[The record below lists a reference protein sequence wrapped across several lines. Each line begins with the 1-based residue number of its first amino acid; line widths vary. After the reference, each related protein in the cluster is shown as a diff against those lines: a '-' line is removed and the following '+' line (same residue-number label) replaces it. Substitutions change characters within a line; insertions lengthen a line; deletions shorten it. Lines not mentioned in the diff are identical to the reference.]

1 MTTTIIDPR
10 SRQLPHDRTPFLHH
24 QEEVVSQSTE
34 SGLLLLLRLFAWG
47 AQSTVSKAHVS
58 AGPSAMSAPDLWFN
72 RNRKRCISSQRQ
84 VGEKNKNQRIMM
96 MMDIRHLC
104 SKLALLRIAIF
115 PHLDYSTTCVCRRP
129 KIHGSSIN
137 PRDR

>member
-24 QEEVVSQSTE
+24 QEEAVSQSTE

-115 PHLDYSTTCVCRRP
+115 P
-129 KIHGSSIN
+129 I
-137 PRDR
+137 